1 MTTPQHV
8 KRMREDING
17 GVCNSVSCACP
28 TCGVI
33 DKLIQ
38 GALAG
43 SHPVERF
50 RVMVRPPIEEGSYPY
65 RARVL
70 VDGREVY
77 RVYDQPTEVL
87 EADVMAD
94 IKAALEVTRC

>member
-1 MTTPQHV
+1 
-8 KRMREDING
+8 MREAANA

-50 RVMVRPPIEEGSYPY
+50 RVQVRPPIEDGSYPF

-70 VDGREVY
+70 VDGREVC
-77 RVYDQPTEVL
+77 RIYDQPVEVL
-87 EADVMAD
+87 APDIMAD
-94 IKAALEVTRC
+94 IKAALEGPSC